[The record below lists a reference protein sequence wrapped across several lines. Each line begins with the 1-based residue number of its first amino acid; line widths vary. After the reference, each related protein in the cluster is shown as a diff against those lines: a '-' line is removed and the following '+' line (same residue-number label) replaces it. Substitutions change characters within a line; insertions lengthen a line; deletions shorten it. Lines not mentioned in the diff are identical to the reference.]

1 VPHEA
6 PAVRMP
12 RATRTAAH
20 PVAGRRLHMAVLSM
34 RRHVELAWPVAAVI
48 LALLVGVLIARSV

>member
-1 VPHEA
+1 
-6 PAVRMP
+6 
-12 RATRTAAH
+12 
-20 PVAGRRLHMAVLSM
+20 MAVLSM